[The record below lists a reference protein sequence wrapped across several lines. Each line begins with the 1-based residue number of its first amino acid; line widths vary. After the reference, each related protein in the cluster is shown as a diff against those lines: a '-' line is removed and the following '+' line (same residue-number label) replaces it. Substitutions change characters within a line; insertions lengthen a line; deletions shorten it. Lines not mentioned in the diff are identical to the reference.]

1 MFTEP
6 FAYLP
11 LPLLVKLM
19 ADSILYLADLAPL
32 LKGSP
37 LHLTIIVGGHEMT
50 LRDFL
55 QYLRNHLIPVAAVPL
70 SVAVSR
76 RNSDDPPI
84 EASERDMEAH
94 LSLHGTA
101 SVVTPI
107 GLSSKEFISPLATS
121 EENSDSDSFLP
132 GDDAVHEDRDVL
144 SKLDHHE
151 VQRWLD
157 GLSVVELANFH
168 DVSALK
174 FGEQSVSSTTIAQL
188 EAELLSIGGG
198 SSVIDFVVVH
208 DLMSENE
215 RRCHKFDEKEA
226 IMLATKASPKAEI
239 ESLKEK
245 LDYAVEDRSLMVT
258 DLLPHAVKVLLSS
271 DSFSTLL
278 LKDLKDYE
286 PNDVDS
292 FDKSVNNFYR
302 VKFPYLDLLAYY
314 ARKSLGLLKSL
325 EPPYLPPRAP
335 SGSGTSSSPFL

>member
-19 ADSILYLADLAPL
+19 VVNQFFLCSGLF
-32 LKGSP
+32 
-37 LHLTIIVGGHEMT
+37 EMT

-55 QYLRNHLIPVAAVPL
+55 QYPRNHPISVATVPF

-76 RNSDDPPI
+76 RNYADPPV

-107 GLSSKEFISPLATS
+107 GLSSKGFISPLASS
-121 EENSDSDSFLP
+121 EKNSDSDSFLP

-144 SKLDHHE
+144 SKLDHQE
-151 VQRWLD
+151 VQRRLD
-157 GLSVVELANFH
+157 GLSVVELSTFH

-174 FGEQSVSSTTIAQL
+174 FGKQSVSSTTIARL
-188 EAELLSIGGG
+188 EAKLLRIGGG
-198 SSVIDFVVVH
+198 SSVIDFVAIH

-245 LDYAVEDRSLMVT
+245 LDSAVEDHSLMVI
-258 DLLPHAVKVLLSS
+258 DLLPHAVKDFEELAGMGL
-271 DSFSTLL
+271 DFQ
-278 LKDLKDYE
+278 LKYMKDYE
-286 PNDVDS
+286 PDDVDS
-292 FDKSVNNFYR
+292 FDKSVINFYR

-314 ARKSLGLLKSL
+314 AMKSLGLLKSP
-325 EPPYLPPRAP
+325 EPSYLPPRAP